1 MLGLPPD
8 SHWANCAHT
17 PSGAEPPPE
26 PDPPESDPPESEPPE
41 PDPPELDP
49 EPLELEPPD
58 PEEPEVLGSGRGAG
72 RSAVPTSTIRS
83 SGSVVTSTL
92 TCLVDSTSPSTRI
105 CAIV

>member
-8 SHWANCAHT
+8 SHWASWAHT

-26 PDPPESDPPESEPPE
+26 SDPPSDPPESDPPESEP
-41 PDPPELDP
+41 
-49 EPLELEPPD
+49 LELEPEPPELEPLD
-58 PEEPEVLGSGRGAG
+58 PEEVLGSGRGAG

-92 TCLVDSTSPSTRI
+92 TCLVRSEEHTSELQSRG
-105 CAIV
+105 